1 MANLNQL
8 RGCGTALVT
17 PFKKDESIDEA
28 ALRRLVEY
36 QIDEG
41 IDFIIPCGTTGESV
55 TLTHDEQVRVIEI
68 VVESAEGRVPVVPG
82 AGGYNTREV
91 IEQINRFS
99 KIGVDAILSVTPYY
113 NKPTQEGLCQ
123 HYRAIAESTDLPV
136 ILYSVQGRTGCN
148 LEPATVARLAQL
160 KSIIGIKEASGNIG
174 QIVEIAMLVDEN
186 FRIFSG
192 DDAIVLPVVALGGVG
207 VISVVSNLLPKA
219 VSDLCHECL
228 AGRFDQARKLN
239 RELVPIFKA
248 MFIET
253 NPIPIKAALA
263 MIGMIEEIYRL
274 PLVPMSAANRSH
286 LEQVLTNFVVVERSE
301 IKKQTKMTN

>member
-1 MANLNQL
+1 MAKLDQL

-17 PFKKDESIDEA
+17 PFKKDESIDDA

-41 IDFIIPCGTTGESV
+41 VDFIIPCGTTGESV
-55 TLTHDEQVRVIEI
+55 TLTPEEQVRVIEI
-68 VVESAEGRVPVVPG
+68 VIESADGRVPVVAG
-82 AGGYNTREV
+82 AGSYNTREV
-91 IEQINRFS
+91 INQINRFS
-99 KIGVDAILSVTPYY
+99 KLGIDAILSVTPYY
-113 NKPTQEGLCQ
+113 NRPTQEGLYQ

-160 KSIIGIKEASGNIG
+160 NKIIGIKEASGNIG
-174 QIVEIAMLVDEN
+174 QIVEIALLVNEN

-192 DDAIVLPVVALGGVG
+192 DDAIVLPVAALGGAG

-228 AGRFDQARKLN
+228 TGRFDQARKLN
-239 RELVPIFKA
+239 RALAPVFKA

-263 MIGMIEEIYRL
+263 MIGMIEEVYRL
-274 PLVPMSAANRSH
+274 PLVPMSTVNRSH
-286 LEQVLTNFVVVERSE
+286 LEKVLTESGE
-301 IKKQTKMTN
+301 LIDILPH